1 MKKIV
6 FIAFLLIT
14 NKSFANDLSIKF
26 DKCMNSAITN
36 MDFSTC
42 NQNEINYQEKQLSK
56 AWVNI
61 SAEIKEVSV
70 KAYKE
75 LLNEQRLWIKY
86 KDSAC
91 NYFSVEENKMYVFG
105 HEGTSLHYGSCKA
118 SVIAERVD
126 YLKNTLPR

>member
-1 MKKIV
+1 MKQIV
-6 FIAFLLIT
+6 FLAFLLIT
-14 NKSFANDLSIKF
+14 NKSFANDLSAEF
-26 DKCMNSAITN
+26 DKCMKSAVTN
-36 MDFSTC
+36 RDFGACT
-42 NQNEINYQEKQLSK
+42 QNEIKHQEKKLSK

-91 NYFSVEENKMYVFG
+91 NYFLVEEDKMYVFG
-105 HEGTSLHYGSCKA
+105 HEGTSLHFGICKA